1 MTRMTKQI
9 NLALLSAALTASG
22 CGQNAA
28 PQPVAQQAQPVEWGD
43 NPPPAAEEDWGQ
55 DEETARANH
64 AARTR
69 HATHLFIF
77 GGAIHSV
84 VPGPAP
90 IRRTST
96 GVRPGSMGT
105 TILPGHTSGT
115 STSSKSS
122 TSSVSRGGF
131 GSTGTAISGGGGS

>member
-22 CGQNAA
+22 CGQKAP
-28 PQPVAQQAQPVEWGD
+28 PQPVAQQAQPAEWGD
-43 NPPPAAEEDWGQ
+43 NPPPAAEEEWGQ

-84 VPGPAP
+84 VPGPAL
-90 IRRTST
+90 IRRPTT
-96 GVRPGSMGT
+96 GGRPGVGT
-105 TILPGHTSGT
+105 TVLPGHTSGT
-115 STSSKSS
+115 STGSKSS
-122 TSSVSRGGF
+122 SSSVSRGGF
-131 GSTGTAISGGGGS
+131 GSTGGAVSGGGSS